1 MMMLQKIWI
10 LVLACSLTVACS
22 STPPLGDPE
31 MPYPPSRTPRVGDI
45 LHIPTGVF
53 VTEAQMLDA
62 VTDARIV
69 YVGETHD
76 NLASH
81 RLETTLLKA
90 LATRYPGE
98 VALGME
104 MLTPE
109 QQPALD
115 RWVAGELSEKELLEQ
130 TGWYDV
136 WRMDFDYYR
145 DLFLLCREKRIPIV
159 GLNATREQVK
169 AVASG
174 DYSKLSEEQRRQIPP
189 LDMGDPYQR
198 ALVEAV
204 FGGHDHGG
212 GGKERF
218 VRVQTLWD
226 EAMAANVARYLG
238 SPGGSGRRMLVIA
251 GGHHVNYGF
260 GIPRRVFRRAP
271 FSYVLVGSED
281 ISFPEGKKG
290 KVMDVEQPKMP
301 MPAYDYLLYTRY
313 ETLEKSK
320 VRLGVLLMEEE
331 SGVVIEA
338 VSPTSAAARAG
349 LRKGDLVRE
358 VDGERVTKSFDVIYV
373 VKRKRPG
380 DTLEL
385 TVERDGES
393 LQLKARFD
401 PAAPPAR
408 H

>member
-1 MMMLQKIWI
+1 MMMLRKTWPLI
-10 LVLACSLTVACS
+10 LSCVLMFACSAA
-22 STPPLGDPE
+22 PPLGDPE
-31 MPYPPSRTPRVGDI
+31 MPYPPSRTPKVGDI
-45 LHIPTGVF
+45 LHVPTGVF
-53 VTEAQMLDA
+53 VTEEQMLEA

-76 NLASH
+76 NLASR
-81 RLETTLLKA
+81 RLEMTLLRA
-90 LATRYPGE
+90 LDSRHPGG

-130 TGWYDV
+130 TGWYEV
-136 WRMDFDYYR
+136 WRMDFDFYR
-145 DLFLLCREKRIPIV
+145 ELFLLCRERGIPIV
-159 GLNATREQVK
+159 GLNATRDQVK

-189 LDMGDPYQR
+189 LDMDDPYQR

-212 GGKERF
+212 GDKERF

-226 EAMAANVARYLG
+226 EIMAANVARYLA
-238 SPGGSGRRMLVIA
+238 SPEGAGRRMLVIA
-251 GGHHVNYGF
+251 GGHHVGYGV

-271 FSYVLVGSED
+271 FSYVLVGNED
-281 ISFPEGKKG
+281 ISFPGERRGKM
-290 KVMDVEQPKMP
+290 MDVKLPKMP
-301 MPAYDYLLYTRY
+301 MPAYDYLIYTRY
-313 ETLEKSK
+313 ETLEKRG
-320 VRLGVLLMEEE
+320 VRLGVLLREEE
-331 SGVVIEA
+331 SGVVIKA
-338 VSPTSAAARAG
+338 VSPASAAARAG
-349 LRKGDLVRE
+349 LQKGDLVRE

-393 LQLKARFD
+393 LQLKARLD
-401 PAAPPAR
+401 PDAQPPR